1 MVMGF
6 GKFKQ
11 RKGLT
16 GRRLDGPMQDTV
28 RDWIPSPHDTEHYI
42 REQRDS
48 EEWRSTDFMY
58 TRIFCNIQSCVVSC
72 VVWIMDVL
80 THYLTPFMH
89 VPVERTDL
97 CEAWCSDGRLDSWV
111 TPVLLHN
118 PLYSSFILNTSHT
131 PHSYTHPA
139 RHRTVALLSCLPP
152 TQSFHQLIPPY
163 TSNII

>member
-1 MVMGF
+1 MDPC
-6 GKFKQ
+6 
-11 RKGLT
+11 RTRSET
-16 GRRLDGPMQDTV
+16 GSHHHMTLSTTLENRETV
-28 RDWIPSPHDTEHYI
+28 RNGEALTLCTQEYSVISKAALLA
-42 REQRDS
+42 
-48 EEWRSTDFMY
+48 
-58 TRIFCNIQSCVVSC
+58 C

-97 CEAWCSDGRLDSWV
+97 CEAWCSDGRLVSWV

-139 RHRTVALLSCLPP
+139 RHRTLTLLSRLPP
-152 TQSFHQLIPPY
+152 TQSLHQLRHPY
-163 TSNII
+163 SNI